1 MVLVWPYP
9 DKVIGPGHF
18 FSPTCSRRGK
28 PAKSAFFKPGQV
40 TDPTAMNHYLTL
52 TILGDQAKNLPERIS
67 KAIRDLGGN
76 ITECRLSKMGNDLS
90 GILLVEGG
98 WDAIAKIE
106 AQVPRLEA
114 ELNLQIHS
122 KRTETKKPAGAA
134 LPYGIDIVS
143 SYRPG
148 LVYEITRFM
157 AEHDIEIHDL
167 YTTTHQP
174 DRHPHVHLAYD
185 GKHPGGGLHRVIAG
199 RVYGLL

>member
-1 MVLVWPYP
+1 
-9 DKVIGPGHF
+9 
-18 FSPTCSRRGK
+18 
-28 PAKSAFFKPGQV
+28 
-40 TDPTAMNHYLTL
+40 MNHYLTL

-174 DRHPHVHLAYD
+174 AQTATPMFT
-185 GKHPGGGLHRVIAG
+185 LHMTVNIPAAVSIASLRG
-199 RVYGLL
+199 EFMDFCDSLNLDAIMEPSK